1 MIVHTFNMCNLY
13 FVQIYNIFF
22 SVELGQKNYY
32 IYTTFGRCAQVQSR
46 VWSCLSPAAA
56 RSSCSQ
62 FIFSLFHPPAAA
74 HSCFYLLLFIPPC
87 HCSVFLFPFT
97 FLSLFIPCHCSV
109 FLFPFTFLSLFIP
122 CCCIVLFSFA
132 HPAAV
137 LSFSPLIFFLFSST
151 AATVSSFSTY
161 LFLCIQSCSPL
172 TTGPNS
178 K

>member
-1 MIVHTFNMCNLY
+1 MIVHTFNMCTLY

-22 SVELGQKNYY
+22 SVELEQKNYY

-74 HSCFYLLLFIPPC
+74 NSCFYLLLFIPPC

-97 FLSLFIPCHCSV
+97 FLSLI
-109 FLFPFTFLSLFIP
+109 IP